1 MFGVQLGLYVQY
13 INYLGGGEGGVSHI
27 DFTGG
32 FDLFDGFFLGINAT
46 SYTDDAEGDFS
57 GFALYPQYA
66 FSDSFSLGLRVESFT
81 DSGKVFSA
89 LGQDTDNTSFT
100 ITGSFTS
107 GNFIFKPEFRSD
119 TAGKPIHLDGPGTFS
134 DSLSSFL
141 IAAIYAF

>member
-1 MFGVQLGLYVQY
+1 MCIRDRY

-119 TAGKPIHLDGPGTFS
+119 TAGKPIHPDGPGTFS